1 MRPIH
6 LVDLDKTRPAVV
18 LTREIVRPH
27 MRTVTVAP
35 ITSVIRGLSPEV
47 DVGPPNGLDQ
57 ASVVNCDNLQTIS
70 VDRLGRQVGVL
81 LAEQERD
88 LTEAILAAFEQD

>member
-1 MRPIH
+1 VRPIH
-6 LVDLDKTRPAVV
+6 LADLDKTRPAVV

-35 ITSVIRGLSPEV
+35 ITSVIRGLSTEV

-81 LAEQERD
+81 LAEQEPD
-88 LTEAILAAFEQD
+88 LTEAILAAFDTD